1 MEVGGR
7 RDVRR
12 LAIENIDQV
21 EAIILVIDGSNEGSF
36 KDVKIEFE
44 KILQHPHSRGKPLA
58 ILFHKKDIA
67 RVHPAV
73 IIEKFNLIDR
83 IDRPHK
89 VFSTTAKSPQDFGQV
104 LTWIHKCLSEK
115 DVFLEDRATR
125 FYKIYILDILND
137 QNKGLPF
144 LEILSQLKIISRS
157 GQVEFDR
164 DNIVVIL
171 KKLLSSGDIE
181 YIEQSEKWRI
191 TEKGQNRIESSELVK
206 GDKYEDLKEY
216 LDKSRALDS
225 SEDPTTSLD
234 KDKKDILDEFE
245 IDELAELY
253 KKSTSKKREDRA

>member
-12 LAIENIDQV
+12 LAVENIDQV
-21 EAIILVIDGSNEGSF
+21 DAIILVIDGSNEPSF

-44 KILQHPHSRGKPLA
+44 KILQHPLSRGKPLA

-67 RVHPAV
+67 QVHPAV

-104 LTWIHKCLSEK
+104 LSWIHKCLTDK
-115 DVFLEDRATR
+115 DFFLEDRATR

-137 QNKGLPF
+137 QNKGLP
-144 LEILSQLKIISRS
+144 LLAILSQLEVISKS

-164 DNIVVIL
+164 DKIMVIL

-181 YIEQSEKWRI
+181 YIEQSGIWRI
-191 TEKGQNRIESSELVK
+191 TVQGQKRIESSELVK
-206 GDKYEDLKEY
+206 GDKYEDLKEF
-216 LDKSRALDS
+216 LDKSRALGS
-225 SEDPTTSLD
+225 SEDLKISLD

-253 KKSTSKKREDRA
+253 KKSTSKKRKDGA